1 MYGSSQLTVEVKA
14 LVIHTVGKVIIA
26 GGISLLYISD
36 CGVLLCRGKSIYAG
50 VYFSR
55 YSPVHLFRAGN
66 FVVTPLI
73 GCFII
78 LLFVMG

>member
-14 LVIHTVGKVIIA
+14 LVIHTVAKVIT
-26 GGISLLYISD
+26 GGFLLLYISD
-36 CGVLLCRGKSIYAG
+36 CGVLLSRGRSIYAG

-66 FVVTPLI
+66 FVATSLI
-73 GCFII
+73 GCFIT
-78 LLFVMG
+78 LLSVIG